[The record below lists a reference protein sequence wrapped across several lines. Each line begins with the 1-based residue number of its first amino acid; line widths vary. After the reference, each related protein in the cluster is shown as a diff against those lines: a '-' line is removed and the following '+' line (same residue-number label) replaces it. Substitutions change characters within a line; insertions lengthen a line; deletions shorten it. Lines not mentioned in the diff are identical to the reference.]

1 LLGEQTAV
9 HALRYGGFTVYDLR
23 FMIYAARQ
31 RSGIQ
36 GLGVQGFR
44 GLAEVFQRQ
53 MVHKL
58 YILLLY
64 HSIAIIISY
73 FISYHHC
80 YHHIACLKLTA
91 IDQSVA

>member
-23 FMIYAARQ
+23 FMIYAAHQ

-53 MVHKL
+53 YW
-58 YILLLY
+58 YINSIYCYCIIVLLLL
-64 HSIAIIISY
+64 SLILSLIIIIIIAIIISL
-73 FISYHHC
+73 
-80 YHHIACLKLTA
+80 A
-91 IDQSVA
+91 